1 MQVIDIAETVS
12 FSEAG
17 VPDRRAIKGDLTGL
31 SGTVVFGW
39 AFDPDL
45 PDSAVDVSVWVD
57 DRKVATGP
65 ADHLRNDLGDQ
76 GIGESRCG
84 YSFDIKDSLL
94 DGLPH
99 RIRVTAGRDDQELS
113 GGNVLFSPYS
123 GHVDE
128 VLNGQVTG
136 WVCNWGKP
144 DAAVTVNLILNGEAI
159 ASAVANVHRPDLVAA
174 GIGNGN
180 YGYALPIPARL
191 LSDEAMEATV
201 EVSGTGL
208 MLDGSPVT
216 IGPMMPLDVPA
227 VAGTGRARNL
237 DADAVR
243 ANALRFRRALEAQ
256 GLWMSEPVSDE
267 AAADGDPVLLCFDAA
282 YYRSTT
288 PALPEDATVE
298 EVFAHFRAHAATSIL
313 RPNMLFDEF
322 WYQRRYI
329 DVPQQIAV
337 GHYGCGLDHFL
348 RSGLSANRSPTL
360 WFDAAHYAGQL
371 AAPPSLAEHA
381 GSAFLHFLDQGARAG
396 LAPSRLF
403 DPTWYLHK
411 YPEVERRVQAGT
423 IGSAFA
429 HYLSEGGRQGYAALA
444 GFNEAGFVASRPQVA
459 RAIKEQTFRSGFEW
473 FILYGLH
480 TGDYFEQD
488 HLLKALVGRTDQM
501 IRRINTL
508 TSERRRLVQHLEAM
522 QGLTRTWML
531 EAEAIGERCV
541 AAAETPDLQEP
552 AVAPVAKPRAGG
564 TASRICRFEC

>member
-1 MQVIDIAETVS
+1 MQVTDIAETVS
-12 FSEAG
+12 FSETG
-17 VPDRRAIKGDLTGL
+17 VPDRRAIKGHLTGL

-39 AFDPDL
+39 AFDPGL

-65 ADHLRNDLGDQ
+65 ADHLRKDLEDQ
-76 GIGESRCG
+76 ETGESRCG

-94 DGLPH
+94 DGFPH
-99 RIRVTAGRDDQELS
+99 RIRVTAGSDDQELS
-113 GGNVLFSPYS
+113 GDVLFSPYS

-128 VLNGQVTG
+128 VVNGQITG
-136 WVCNWGKP
+136 WVCNRGRP
-144 DAAVTVNLILNGEAI
+144 DAPVTVDLILNGETVV
-159 ASAVANVHRPDLVAA
+159 SAVADVHRPDLVAA

-180 YGYALPIPARL
+180 HGYALPIPARL

-201 EVSGTGL
+201 EISGTGI

-216 IGPMMPLDVPA
+216 IGPMMPLNVPA
-227 VAGTGRARNL
+227 VAETGRDRKL
-237 DADAVR
+237 DTDAIR

-256 GLWMSEPVSDE
+256 GLWMSEPLSDE
-267 AAADGDPVLLCFDAA
+267 TATDGDPVLLCFDAA
-282 YYRSTT
+282 YYRSAT

-298 EVFAHFRAHAATSIL
+298 EAFAHFRAHAATSIL

-329 DVPQQIAV
+329 DVPQRIAV
-337 GHYGCGLDHFL
+337 GHCGCGLDHFL

-360 WFDAAHYAGQL
+360 WFDAAHYAGQFATPL
-371 AAPPSLAEHA
+371 SLMEHA
-381 GSAFLHFLDQGARAG
+381 GSAFLHFLEEGARAG

-403 DPTWYLHK
+403 DPIWYLHK

-429 HYLSEGGRQGYAALA
+429 HYLIEGGRQGYAAIA
-444 GFNEAGFVASRPQVA
+444 SFNETGFVASRPQVA

-480 TGDYFEQD
+480 TGDCFEQD

-501 IRRINTL
+501 ISRLNTL

-522 QGLTRTWML
+522 QGLTRSWML
-531 EAEAIGERCV
+531 EAEAIRERG
-541 AAAETPDLQEP
+541 AAVAETPDLHEP